1 LASAIYNTEVK
12 KTGYKEA
19 FDVLCQYNS
28 DKKFRN
34 AVVKI
39 KNILDNDET
48 IKLLGNSTGLS
59 KEDIKQVFEDI
70 GNYM

>member
-1 LASAIYNTEVK
+1 
-12 KTGYKEA
+12 
-19 FDVLCQYNS
+19 
-28 DKKFRN
+28 
-34 AVVKI
+34 VKI